1 MLQEEEILKKIK
13 SLIPDFK
20 TFENRIIAHA
30 QNDHFPLIY
39 QCLYER
45 IMPPNQSQFSTAN
58 FKKLLHNNYL
68 WLLNDIYRTRISEKT
83 FDNILEGLDKVK
95 DFNGYEVVLKQFKG
109 CNPRE
114 NKDANAFSLGTKVLH
129 TYNPEENPILDS
141 KVRKELKIYY
151 RDFNIELCLDF
162 KEAMNRFA
170 NEYKGYFSSFRK
182 SNRIKD
188 GFEKFHLKPKF
199 PKMKILDM
207 AILYY
212 NENGK
217 WGWHV
222 A

>member
-1 MLQEEEILKKIK
+1 MLQEEEILKKIR

-20 TFENRIIAHA
+20 TFEDRIIAHA

-68 WLLNDIYRTRISEKT
+68 WLLNDIYRTRISKKA
-83 FDNILEGLDKVK
+83 FDIILERLDKVK
-95 DFNGYEVVLKQFKG
+95 DFNEYEVVLKQFKG

-114 NKDANAFSLGTKVLH
+114 NKNANAFSLGTKVLH

-162 KEAMNRFA
+162 KKAMNHFA
-170 NEYKGYFSSFRK
+170 NEHKEDFLCENI
-182 SNRIKD
+182 NRIKD
-188 GFEKFHLKPKF
+188 EFKKFHLKPKF

-207 AILYY
+207 ALYH
-212 NENGK
+212 NEDGK
-217 WGWHV
+217 
-222 A
+222 

>member
-1 MLQEEEILKKIK
+1 MLQEEEILKKIR

-20 TFENRIIAHA
+20 TFEDRIIAHA

-151 RDFNIELCLDF
+151 RDFNIDLCLDF

-188 GFEKFHLKPKF
+188 GFKKFHLKPKF

-217 WGWHV
+217 
-222 A
+222 